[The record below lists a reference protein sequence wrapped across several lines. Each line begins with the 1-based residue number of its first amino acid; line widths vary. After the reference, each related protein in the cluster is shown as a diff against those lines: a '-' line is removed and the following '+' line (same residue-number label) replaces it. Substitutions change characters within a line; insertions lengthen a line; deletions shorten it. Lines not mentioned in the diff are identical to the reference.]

1 MKKSGRK
8 IPKFRTKADEF
19 NFWSGHDSADFFNET
34 EEVKDQL
41 ELTKPKRPKQ
51 RITML
56 LDAGLKSR
64 LKKIAAEKG
73 IPYQTLIQMW
83 LREKVNQE
91 IKRRIASATAKL

>member
-1 MKKSGRK
+1 MKKSAKK
-8 IPKFRTKADEF
+8 IPQFRTEDDEF
-19 NFWSGHDSADFFNET
+19 DFWSIHDSVDFFKESD
-34 EEVKDQL
+34 EVHEKL
-41 ELTKPKRPKQ
+41 EITKPKRPKQ

-91 IKRRIASATAKL
+91 IRKRTAS

>member
-1 MKKSGRK
+1 MKKSKQR
-8 IPKFRTKADEF
+8 IPKFRTEDDEF
-19 NFWSGHDSADFFNET
+19 DFWSSHDSVDFFNET
-34 EEVKDQL
+34 EEVQDKL
-41 ELTKPKRPKQ
+41 EMTKRRRPKQ

-56 LDAGLKSR
+56 LDAGLKAK

-91 IKRRIASATAKL
+91 IKRRIAS

>member
-1 MKKSGRK
+1 VKKSKK
-8 IPKFRTKADEF
+8 IPKFRSEDQEF
-19 NFWSGHDSADFFNET
+19 DFWSHRDSVDFFTET
-34 EEVKDQL
+34 EEINDRL
-41 ELTKPKRPKQ
+41 EITKPKRPKQ

-56 LDAGLKSR
+56 LDAGLKAR

-91 IKRRIASATAKL
+91 IKRKIAS